1 MEKIKFRVTNTI
13 TKQLE
18 GYEELTINGWRYFNI
33 EQSHIFTGVN
43 TESGERVSHLLR
55 EQFST
60 FYEKGSGV
68 ELYVGDKISVAD
80 PANKA
85 HKYEGTIVFHLG
97 CFSLKISKGT
107 SLMYDIGSMP
117 PLYEFAGFKR
127 I

>member
-1 MEKIKFRVTNTI
+1 METIKFRVRNPKTNEV
-13 TKQLE
+13 E
-18 GYEELTINGWRYFNI
+18 GYEELTTDGWRYTPACVGI
-33 EQSHIFTGVN
+33 VVSYGVHK
-43 TESGERVSHLLR
+43 EIRDAMPR

-60 FYEKGSGV
+60 FFEKGSGV
-68 ELYVGDKISVAD
+68 ELYAGDKISVAD

-85 HKYEGTIVFHLG
+85 HKYEGVIVFHLG

-117 PLYEFAGFKR
+117 PLYEFTDFKK

>member
-1 MEKIKFRVTNTI
+1 METIKFRVRNSKTGAV
-13 TKQLE
+13 E
-18 GYEELTINGWRYFNI
+18 GYEELTKDGWRYTDASVGI
-33 EQSHIFTGVN
+33 EVSYGVKK
-43 TESGERVSHLLR
+43 EISDAMPR

-60 FYEKGSGV
+60 FYEKGTGV

-107 SLMYDIGSMP
+107 SLMYDIGSTP

>member
-1 MEKIKFRVTNTI
+1 METIKFRVRNSKTGAV
-13 TKQLE
+13 E
-18 GYEELTINGWRYFNI
+18 GYEELTKDGWQYTPACVGI
-33 EQSHIFTGVN
+33 AVSYGVYKEVDN
-43 TESGERVSHLLR
+43 AKSR

-68 ELYVGDKISVAD
+68 ELYVGDKISAVD

-107 SLMYDIGSMP
+107 SLMYDIGSTP